1 MSGVIERKGHKVL
14 RINGVE
20 DHVHLLIGLRPQEA
34 LSDLMREVK
43 KASNKWIRDKGYVRN
58 FYWQEGYG
66 AFAVSKSHVDKVI
79 DYIKEQETHHAKRS
93 FKSEY
98 KAFLDKH
105 EISYEDAYLFDWIE
119 EEKT

>member
-79 DYIKEQETHHAKRS
+79 DYIKEQEAHHAMRS